1 MIPPEACALLLGG
14 AMVTAE
20 RQPRVACP
28 DCGLVQRLP
37 VVQRRHIA
45 ECRRCAR
52 LLGGPATGRMD
63 APLALTLAALLLLI
77 PATVEPLLSVS
88 SHGAARTCWLSSG
101 IAGLWGEGFAPLAVI
116 VGAFCLAFPYIYLM
130 ALIAVL
136 AGLRLGVRACL
147 GLAFRCIMRLRPW
160 MMLEIFLVGCF
171 VAYSRLRLVAGVE
184 VLVGGWCLM
193 AATGALLLALT
204 QLDERAVWEVLPV
217 RPTRHRGSPHAGWRT
232 AWGVWPH
239 GGGHDGRDRAI
250 ACTACELLVTGAHGG
265 DPCPR
270 CGAAVH
276 DRKPYAFRVTAA
288 LVAAAFLLYIPA
300 NALPVLTLVSFG
312 HEQSNTI
319 ITGVLELIRNQ
330 LWPLA
335 LIVFLASIVVPLLK
349 LFGLTWMLLATF
361 QGSRR
366 ALIARTRL
374 YRVIDTIGSWSNID
388 VFVAAVLVALLQFGT
403 IAQARAGAGLTA
415 FAAVVILTM
424 IATRTFDTRLM
435 WDAARGG

>member
-1 MIPPEACALLLGG
+1 
-14 AMVTAE
+14 MVTAE
-20 RQPRVACP
+20 RQARVACP

-37 VVQRRHIA
+37 LVQRGHIA

-52 LLGGPATGRMD
+52 LLAGPAAGRID
-63 APLALTLAALLLLI
+63 APLALAVAALFLLI
-77 PATVEPLLSVS
+77 PATVEPLLSVA
-88 SHGAARTCWLSSG
+88 SHGAARDCWLSSG
-101 IAGLWGEGFAPLAVI
+101 IAGLWAEGFAPLAVI
-116 VGAFCLAFPYIYLM
+116 VGAFCLAFPYTYLAAM
-130 ALIAVL
+130 IAVL
-136 AGLRLGVRACL
+136 AGLRLGVRAYL
-147 GLAFRCIMRLRPW
+147 GPAFRWIMRLRPW

-171 VAYSRLRLVAGVE
+171 VAYSRLRLVVGVE
-184 VLVGGWCLM
+184 VLAGGWCLM

-204 QLDERAVWEVLPV
+204 QLDERTVWEVLPV
-217 RPTRHRGSPHAGWRT
+217 YPTTHRGRDTGWRT
-232 AWGVWPH
+232 AWGAWPY
-239 GGGHDGRDRAI
+239 GHDSRDRAI
-250 ACTACELLVTGAHGG
+250 ACTACELLVIGAHAA

-270 CGAAVH
+270 CGATLH

-288 LVAAAFLLYIPA
+288 LVAAGFLLYIPA

-349 LFGLTWMLLATF
+349 LCGLTWMLLATF
-361 QGSRR
+361 QGSSR

-388 VFVAAVLVALLQFGT
+388 VFVAAVLVALMQFGA

-424 IATRTFDTRLM
+424 IATRTFDARLM
-435 WDAARGG
+435 WDASRGE